1 MAASYDNPRR
11 EVHSTRTVGS
21 LAGLELSD
29 RLAEEIARAERHSTR
44 LSCLLLVV
52 ENLDAMAR
60 EHGFGLREQ
69 MLTYIT
75 SALTPALRVFD
86 RIGRPAEGDGDL
98 LILLPGADGPQAE
111 IVARRV
117 LERLRT
123 VKLESGGQRAPLR
136 LSVGLAAWREPSTA
150 EDLFDLAHAAAVRPN
165 GNGNGGGS

>member
-60 EHGFGLREQ
+60 EHG
-69 MLTYIT
+69 
-75 SALTPALRVFD
+75 FD